1 MKKKEFEFLKRM
13 PILIKVVRMKWLESI
28 LMGSIYLIIGVITL
42 TILTAIASII
52 FYFFGYIIL
61 GLNAIL
67 ILIVFIVTG
76 KLIYDKMV

>member
-1 MKKKEFEFLKRM
+1 
-13 PILIKVVRMKWLESI
+13 MKWLESI
-28 LMGSIYLIIGVITL
+28 LMGSIYLIIGAI
-42 TILTAIASII
+42 ILTSIASII
-52 FYFFGYIIL
+52 FYFFVYIL